1 MSSYYRRESSE
12 RSTERQ
18 QINRKKSEKEF
29 EWNNQLQTLE
39 NELEEKIKKE
49 KEMCYQINN
58 LKEDLE
64 KKLKE
69 LDENQS
75 QVSESNS
82 TQRFQSRKNVFG
94 TFKQKAN
101 ADKMSSLAYTAS
113 TIKKKQSQSPVR
125 DIGGTSTY
133 TKQKA
138 QTNQSPRSKTPTKQT
153 NINQNDLK
161 THTSS
166 KSSNNILQ
174 SSNQNIKNKNIMIN
188 VNQNGLGNSFATQES
203 KEITYAQIA
212 EERIKSGE
220 RLRSNLEQER
230 QILILKQ
237 TNEVQENEI
246 KRLRSNKQ
254 IDQERYEALQKENIS
269 ILQKLKELEIKYQV
283 QNERIK
289 DIEWENNKLMDE
301 VNIKDARVKQIK
313 DNDFKVKEYQE
324 KYELK
329 VLEIQALQRQID
341 QINEKHLQFKLQMQQ
356 RDSDIKNEIK
366 TSELIIQQQESQIQN
381 LNEQIL
387 ELQNQNTAILREQHT
402 TTQIEEDWK
411 NEVSC
416 RIQKE
421 KEIEDLL
428 QEIKNLKEN
437 NQIKDVQQQGKMLL
451 LFAENERLHQI
462 IMNMQMEVKTLKGQL
477 SQYQQNT
484 FNISFNSANKPSITQ
499 GINTTQEELE
509 KVKLHLQVKL
519 KENDNL
525 RNQISTLEQMPQI
538 VTELERKLKLSI
550 AENKRLTQMIYG
562 RLNDKW

>member
-75 QVSESNS
+75 QVSENNS

-94 TFKQKAN
+94 TFKQKTN
-101 ADKMSSLAYTAS
+101 TDKMSSLAYTAS
-113 TIKKKQSQSPVR
+113 TIKKKQSQSPIR
-125 DIGGTSTY
+125 DIGGASTY
-133 TKQKA
+133 SKQKTY
-138 QTNQSPRSKTPTKQT
+138 TNQSPRNKTPTKQT
-153 NINQNDLK
+153 NINYTELK
-161 THTSS
+161 THVSS

-188 VNQNGLGNSFATQES
+188 VNQNGLGSSFATQES

-237 TNEVQENEI
+237 ANEVQENEI

-428 QEIKNLKEN
+428 QEIRNIKEN
-437 NQIKDVQQQGKMLL
+437 NQIKEVQQQGKMLL

-462 IMNMQMEVKTLKGQL
+462 IMNMQMEVKTLKGQV

-484 FNISFNSANKPSITQ
+484 FNISFNSANKPSMTQ
-499 GINTTQEELE
+499 GINATQEELE

-519 KENDNL
+519 KENENL
-525 RNQISTLEQMPQI
+525 RNQISSLEQLPQI
-538 VTELERKLKLSI
+538 VTELERKLKLQIS
-550 AENKRLTQMIYG
+550 ENKRLTQMIYG